1 MQGKNNPLVIV
12 LALVA
17 VLLAGAAFIVLQ
29 DSNPA
34 DERGTLSGNVVDA
47 SDSSYLKGVKV
58 TAVDRDGERYTSH
71 ENTDTTGDDGFFR
84 LELPPNDYTLLFEA
98 DGFQPFESSASY
110 NVKKEKDT
118 EIKEAFRLAAAEPAA
133 VEAENPAAEP
143 AAAQAAEPAAVQAE
157 EPAAEPAAAQAQKPA
172 AEPAAAQ
179 AEEPAAEP
187 EAAQAEKP
195 EVEPAAAHV
204 EEPVVE
210 PAAVQAEELAEA
222 ELDEEEY
229 QAYLI
234 PSDAA
239 AYGDHHY
246 YIYSG
251 EKCTWDEAL
260 SQCLDQGGYLAVIND
275 PDENEFLYQY
285 MVDGGHEQAFFG
297 LSMQD
302 GDWEYIAGDTSD
314 FRDWG
319 YNSKEQKQPN
329 NADEGFTQVSLDT
342 NMHDG
347 YWSDSAFGKQTY
359 TSSGRRYGDIYT
371 YICEWDE

>member
-1 MQGKNNPLVIV
+1 MQPRKNSVLIV
-12 LALVA
+12 MALVA
-17 VLLAGAAFIVLQ
+17 VFLAGGAFILLQ
-29 DSNPA
+29 NSNPVE
-34 DERGTLSGNVVDA
+34 ERGTLSGTVVNA
-47 SDSSYLKGVKV
+47 SDSTFLKGVSV
-58 TAVDRDGERYTSH
+58 TAIDQDGERYTSH

-179 AEEPAAEP
+179 AQKPAAEP
-187 EAAQAEKP
+187 ASVQAEKP
-195 EVEPAAAHV
+195 
-204 EEPVVE
+204 VVE
-210 PAAVQAEELAEA
+210 TASVQAEDLSEEPASEA

>member
-1 MQGKNNPLVIV
+1 MQPRKNSVLIV
-12 LALVA
+12 MALVA
-17 VLLAGAAFIVLQ
+17 VFLAGGAFILLQ
-29 DSNPA
+29 NSNPVE
-34 DERGTLSGNVVDA
+34 ERGTLSGTVVNA
-47 SDSSYLKGVKV
+47 SDSTFLKGVSV
-58 TAVDRDGERYTSH
+58 TAIDQDGERYTSH

>member
-1 MQGKNNPLVIV
+1 MQPRKNSVLIVI
-12 LALVA
+12 ALVA
-17 VLLAGAAFIVLQ
+17 VFLAGGAFILLQ
-29 DSNPA
+29 NSNPVE
-34 DERGTLSGNVVDA
+34 ERGTLSGTVVNA
-47 SDSSYLKGVKV
+47 SDSTFLKGVSV
-58 TAVDRDGERYTSH
+58 TAIDQDGERYTSH

-195 EVEPAAAHV
+195 EVEPAAAQV

-285 MVDGGHEQAFFG
+285 MIDGGHEQAFFG

>member
-1 MQGKNNPLVIV
+1 MQPRKNSVLIV
-12 LALVA
+12 MALVA
-17 VLLAGAAFIVLQ
+17 VFLAGGAFILLQ
-29 DSNPA
+29 NSNPVE
-34 DERGTLSGNVVDA
+34 ERGTLSGTVVNA
-47 SDSSYLKGVKV
+47 SDSRFLKGVSV
-58 TAVDRDGERYTSH
+58 TAIDQDGERYTSH

>member
-1 MQGKNNPLVIV
+1 MQPRKNSVLIVI
-12 LALVA
+12 ALVA
-17 VLLAGAAFIVLQ
+17 VFLAGGAFILLQ
-29 DSNPA
+29 NSNPVE
-34 DERGTLSGNVVDA
+34 ERGTLSGTVVNA
-47 SDSSYLKGVKV
+47 SDSTFLKGVSV
-58 TAVDRDGERYTSH
+58 TAIDQDGERYTSH

-143 AAAQAAEPAAVQAE
+143 AAAQAVEPAAVQAE

-172 AEPAAAQ
+172 AEPAAV
-179 AEEPAAEP
+179 
-187 EAAQAEKP
+187 QAEKP
-195 EVEPAAAHV
+195 
-204 EEPVVE
+204 VVE
-210 PAAVQAEELAEA
+210 TAAVQAEELPEEPASEA
-222 ELDEEEY
+222 ELDEEEN

>member
-1 MQGKNNPLVIV
+1 M
-12 LALVA
+12 
-17 VLLAGAAFIVLQ
+17 
-29 DSNPA
+29 
-34 DERGTLSGNVVDA
+34 
-47 SDSSYLKGVKV
+47 
-58 TAVDRDGERYTSH
+58 
-71 ENTDTTGDDGFFR
+71 
-84 LELPPNDYTLLFEA
+84 
-98 DGFQPFESSASY
+98 
-110 NVKKEKDT
+110 
-118 EIKEAFRLAAAEPAA
+118 
-133 VEAENPAAEP
+133 
-143 AAAQAAEPAAVQAE
+143 
-157 EPAAEPAAAQAQKPA
+157 
-172 AEPAAAQ
+172 
-179 AEEPAAEP
+179 
-187 EAAQAEKP
+187 
-195 EVEPAAAHV
+195 
-204 EEPVVE
+204 
-210 PAAVQAEELAEA
+210 
-222 ELDEEEY
+222 
-229 QAYLI
+229 I

>member
-1 MQGKNNPLVIV
+1 MQPRKNSVLIVI
-12 LALVA
+12 ALVA
-17 VLLAGAAFIVLQ
+17 VFLAGGAFILLQ
-29 DSNPA
+29 NSNPVE
-34 DERGTLSGNVVDA
+34 ERGTLSGTVVNA
-47 SDSSYLKGVKV
+47 SDSTFLKGVSV
-58 TAVDRDGERYTSH
+58 TAIDQDGERYTSH

>member
-1 MQGKNNPLVIV
+1 MQPRKNSVLIVI
-12 LALVA
+12 ALVA
-17 VLLAGAAFIVLQ
+17 VFLAGGAFILLQ
-29 DSNPA
+29 NSNPVE
-34 DERGTLSGNVVDA
+34 ERGTLSGTVVNA
-47 SDSSYLKGVKV
+47 SDSTFLKGVSV
-58 TAVDRDGERYTSH
+58 TAIDQDGERYTSH

-195 EVEPAAAHV
+195 EVEPAAAQV